1 MSFTPRANGF
11 LNPCVCR
18 KALPVLTVLAIA
30 LALALSPA
38 RLSAQADDAAKKA
51 DQPAQDKDKESP
63 PDPEHPDLTTD
74 DDLNLKAT
82 YFPGMDGQESIPVII
97 IHGLGRKCNRRE
109 YDQFAANSPS
119 PDDGLARFLQT
130 TLHCAVI
137 VPDLRGHGESTKW
150 SEALQKK
157 LREAH
162 KRPKDPLKAEKL
174 KPADQ
179 VAMLDEDLRA
189 VKDFLWKQN
198 NEHKLNLD
206 KLTVIGVEEGAA
218 LAISYAAAD
227 ANGYEQHQAK
237 RGPLKLGNFVKAV
250 VLISPLTKRVT
261 ALNTARVLHDP
272 EYRDLRMNLPIM
284 ILAGDENP
292 TYFREAE
299 VLHNEFL
306 KGRPKLDSNDAKPE
320 DFTLW
325 FYGKGQTSTKL
336 QGAKLLAEPSLKAE
350 VLKRIQ
356 RFIKARLV
364 DNPDAK
370 DWGWKE
376 RKLPYQ

>member
-11 LNPCVCR
+11 LDPSVCR
-18 KALPVLTVLAIA
+18 KALPVLAALAIA
-30 LALALSPA
+30 LSLALSPA
-38 RLSAQADDAAKKA
+38 RLLAQADAAKKA
-51 DQPAQDKDKESP
+51 DENGQDKEQKESTP
-63 PDPEHPDLTTD
+63 PDPEYPVLTTD
-74 DDLNLKAT
+74 DELNLKVS

-97 IHGLGRKCNRRE
+97 IHGLGPKCNRRE
-109 YDQFAANSPS
+109 FDQ
-119 PDDGLARFLQT
+119 DDGLARFLQT

-179 VAMLDEDLRA
+179 SAMLYEDLRA

-218 LAISYAAAD
+218 LAISYAADD
-227 ANGYEQHQAK
+227 ANGYEQHQVK

-250 VLISPLTKRVT
+250 VLISPVTKRVT
-261 ALNTARVLHDP
+261 GLNTARILHEV
-272 EYRDLRMNLPIM
+272 EYRDLRMSLPIM
-284 ILAGDENP
+284 ILAGDENA
-292 TYFREAE
+292 TYFKEAE
-299 VLHNEFL
+299 VLHNEFV
-306 KGRPKLDSNDAKPE
+306 KGRPKLDKSAKPE

-336 QGAKLLAEPSLKAE
+336 QGAKLLAEPSMKAKSME
-350 VLKRIQ
+350 RIE
-356 RFIKARLV
+356 RFLKARLV

-370 DWGWKE
+370 DWVWKFL
-376 RKLPYQ
+376 KLPYVD